1 MCLVEGGGGQGVGV
15 PQKLTLAHRGEGG
28 GQKGAKF
35 AHLSSIMR
43 SRREEGLKS
52 HFRSWRGRGVGK
64 RAKFAHI
71 ILQQPL

>member
-35 AHLSSIMR
+35 AQVSCDQ
-43 SRREEGLKS
+43 
-52 HFRSWRGRGVGK
+52 RGERG
-64 RAKFAHI
+64 
-71 ILQQPL
+71 